1 MVDSGHARAHPTP
14 HITAAAAA
22 RLASSTLPRPTT
34 AANPSIM
41 TDRTSTDSSRLD
53 ELEMRVVHQDQTI
66 EDLNAAVTA
75 QWKLI
80 ERLERQVERL
90 AERVAEAE
98 QSTGQAAPVDR
109 PPPHY

>member
-1 MVDSGHARAHPTP
+1 
-14 HITAAAAA
+14 
-22 RLASSTLPRPTT
+22 
-34 AANPSIM
+34 
-41 TDRTSTDSSRLD
+41 
-53 ELEMRVVHQDQTI
+53 MRVVHQDQTI

-80 ERLERQVERL
+80 ERLERQVARL

-98 QSTGQAAPVDR
+98 QSTGQAAPVER

>member
-1 MVDSGHARAHPTP
+1 
-14 HITAAAAA
+14 
-22 RLASSTLPRPTT
+22 
-34 AANPSIM
+34 M
-41 TDRTSTDSSRLD
+41 TDTSRLD

-66 EDLNAAVTA
+66 EDLNAAITA

-80 ERLERQVERL
+80 ERLERQVARL
-90 AERVAEAE
+90 AERVADSE